1 MADKTKRLGTDL
13 RLLRNLDIRKSSRDP
28 GHDLATTR
36 RQGISEVDLETL
48 SYAENMI
55 QALFLRFLTPA
66 GELAVL
72 GHPEYG
78 SRLSDLIGELNNETN
93 RNRAKLFVLE
103 ALAAEPRVQE
113 VLSVA
118 VTQNQRDRTQMDIA
132 LSLLIIE
139 SDTPLNLVFPFFVEG
154 GATQ

>member
-13 RLLRNLDIRKSSRDP
+13 RLLRNLDICKSSRDP

-36 RQGISEVDLETL
+36 RQGISETDLETL

-78 SRLSDLIGELNNETN
+78 SRLSDLIGELNNETT

-103 ALAAEPRVQE
+103 AVAAEPRVQE
-113 VLSVA
+113 VLSVT
-118 VTQNQRDRTQMDIA
+118 VTQNKRDPVQMDIA
-132 LSLLIIE
+132 LSLQIIE

>member
-28 GHDLATTR
+28 GHDLTTIR

-55 QALFLRFLTPA
+55 QALFLRFLTPS

-78 SRLSDLIGELNNETN
+78 SRLSDLIGELNNETT

-118 VTQNQRDRTQMDIA
+118 VTQNKRDPVQMDIA
-132 LSLLIIE
+132 LSLRIIE

>member
-1 MADKTKRLGTDL
+1 MADKTKRLGSDL

-28 GHDLATTR
+28 GHDLATTH

-118 VTQNQRDRTQMDIA
+118 VTQNKRDPTQMDIA

-139 SDTPLNLVFPFFVEG
+139 RDTPLNLVFPFFVEG
-154 GATQ
+154 GATK

>member
-36 RQGISEVDLETL
+36 RQGIPDVDLETL

-118 VTQNQRDRTQMDIA
+118 VTQNKRDPTQMDIA

-154 GATQ
+154 GATP

>member
-103 ALAAEPRVQE
+103 ALAAEPRVQ

-154 GATQ
+154 GATP

>member
-1 MADKTKRLGTDL
+1 MADKTKRLGSDL

-28 GHDLATTR
+28 GHDLATTH
-36 RQGISEVDLETL
+36 RQGISDVDLETL

-118 VTQNQRDRTQMDIA
+118 VTQNKRDPTQMDIA

-139 SDTPLNLVFPFFVEG
+139 RDTPLNLVFPFFVEG

>member
-1 MADKTKRLGTDL
+1 MADKTKRLGSDL

-28 GHDLATTR
+28 GHDLATTH
-36 RQGISEVDLETL
+36 RQGISDVDLETL

-93 RNRAKLFVLE
+93 RNRAKLFALE

-118 VTQNQRDRTQMDIA
+118 VTQNKRDPTQMDIA

-139 SDTPLNLVFPFFVEG
+139 RDTPLNLVFPFFVEG
-154 GATQ
+154 GAT